1 MEIAPNLYLAEGV
14 RGANVYLIVEDTLTL
29 VDTGLPGNGPAIAR
43 YIARLGRR
51 PDELK
56 RVVLTHSHLDHSGSA
71 AQLSALT
78 GAKVL
83 AHAAETEGG
92 LLIPGLSGTGGL
104 VFRRIAGLMRVRPV
118 PIDKLLQEGDVIPV
132 LGGLKVLHVPG
143 HTPGSICLFSESRG
157 VLFTGDI
164 MLNSGDRLSQPLPM
178 FQQDRILAGQS
189 LKKLLPLD
197 IRLCCFGHSPPLGD
211 GSQAMVSRFVD
222 HPVQT
227 PFWWRVDKNLR
238 LLAFFGTRL
247 LRRKQ

>member
-1 MEIAPNLYLAEGV
+1 MQIAPNLYLAEGV

-29 VDTGLPGNGPAIAR
+29 VDTGLPGNTPAIGR
-43 YIARLGRR
+43 YISRLGRR

-118 PIDKLLQEGDVIPV
+118 PIDELLHEGDVIPV

-164 MLNSGDRLSQPLPM
+164 MLNSGGRLSQPLLM
-178 FQQDRILAGQS
+178 FQHDRELAEKS
-189 LKKLLPLD
+189 LEKLLPLD
-197 IRLCCFGHSPPLGD
+197 IQLCCFGHSPPLGD
-211 GSQAMVSRFVD
+211 GAQAMVTQFVD

-227 PFWWRVDKNLR
+227 PFWWRVAKNMR
-238 LLAFFGTRL
+238 LLAFFGARL